1 MSHRTGWRTF
11 CFTPALVIPDVRGA
25 PGTEL
30 TGASPLEVVML
41 SAAVA
46 LEARCP
52 LCSSSILSLGR
63 GGRLEAEDLHS
74 VPLYTTRRPGEGY
87 ILCDE
92 CALLA
97 ELPGELALN

>member
-1 MSHRTGWRTF
+1 
-11 CFTPALVIPDVRGA
+11 LVIPDVRGA

-41 SAAVA
+41 GAAVA

-52 LCSSSILSLGR
+52 LCSSSILSVGR

-74 VPLYTTRRPGEGY
+74 VPLY